1 MPETKLIEQ
10 YIRER
15 GLMNIISDYKLHLKS
30 YPDRNVI
37 IINHQRF
44 KTEQNDITIQCR
56 GVVLHEEN
64 GNYNVICRP
73 MDKFYNDFEKDSEVF
88 SYTEGVDVYEKA
100 DGSLIKVY
108 HHNNQ
113 FEIATNRTAFA
124 EGPCNGQTEFNSYKD
139 FVLSVFGCANKE
151 EFQVFM
157 KNQDKNLT
165 YMFEFV
171 SPHNKIITEYKK
183 SEMILLAARHTK
195 TGAYVDIHTFPNA
208 RKPIKYNKN
217 GKLYNKDDCKKL
229 FCSLRDDEEGF
240 VLINTF
246 GLRQKLKNPPY
257 LERIR
262 QNRTKTLDKQRKKKS
277 DSNTELVNAVVKGE
291 EAEFD
296 GDASDTARSLSNRV
310 LDYAEKENVNF
321 IDLSDKDKT
330 VMVWRVLNPSKKK
343 KLKNRLKKV
352 DVDDDVMT

>member
-1 MPETKLIEQ
+1 MPETKLIED
-10 YIRER
+10 YIKEH
-15 GLMNIISDYKLHLKS
+15 GIKKIIEDYKLHVKS
-30 YPDRNVI
+30 YPDRNVM

-44 KTEQNDITIQCR
+44 KTEQNEITIQCR

-73 MDKFYNDFEKDSEVF
+73 MDKFYNDFEKGSQF
-88 SYTEGVDVYEKA
+88 FNYTEGVDAYEKA
-100 DGSLIKVY
+100 DGSLIKIY
-108 HHNNQ
+108 HHNNK

-139 FVLSVFGCANKE
+139 FVLSIFGCANEE

-157 KNQDKNLT
+157 KSQDKNLT
-165 YMFEFV
+165 YLFELV
-171 SPHNKIITEYKK
+171 SPQNKIITEYKR

-195 TGAYVDIHTFPNA
+195 TGAYVDIDTFPNA

-217 GKLYNKDDCKKL
+217 GKLYTKDECKKL
-229 FCSLRDDEEGF
+229 FCNLRDDEEGF
-240 VLINTF
+240 VLINAS

-262 QNRTKTLDKQRKKKS
+262 QNGTKTFDKQRKKKS
-277 DSNTELVNAVVKGE
+277 GSNTELVNAVVKGKE
-291 EAEFD
+291 EEFD
-296 GDASDTARSLSNRV
+296 GDASNTARSLSNRV

-321 IDLSDKDKT
+321 IDLSNKEKT

-343 KLKNRLKKV
+343 ETKKLTEKV